1 MRDLR
6 THATH
11 FARLGPSFPDAQ
23 ANSIRSGQP
32 SPLHPAP
39 SFAKRSP
46 TMLHVNDLTYRIAG
60 RTLLDHATAVI
71 PDGAKVGLVGR
82 NGSGKTTLFKLIT
95 GDLAPESGSITIR
108 RQARIGQVAQEAPG
122 SETSLM
128 DVVLAGDTERAA
140 LLAEAETATDP
151 HRIAEIHT
159 RLADIDAHSAEA
171 RAGAILYGLGF
182 SAEAQQRP
190 CSAFS
195 GGWRMRVALAAVLF
209 SEPDLLLLDE
219 PTNYLDLEGT
229 LWLENYVSRYPHTV
243 LLISHDRDL
252 LNKAVDTIVHLE
264 AKKLTSYRGGY
275 DSFERQRR
283 EQILLQE
290 KQREKQE
297 AQRKHMQAF
306 VDRFRAKATKARQA
320 QSRLKMLERMQPIT
334 AIVEDTSLPLSFPDP
349 RSQAAP
355 PLLSIEG
362 GSVGYDGK
370 AVLRNLNLR
379 LDPDDRI
386 ALLGANGNGKSTFA
400 KLIADRLKPLSGHVV
415 RANRIDVA
423 YFAQHQLDELV
434 PANSAVAHVRA
445 LMVGEPEAKVRAR
458 VARFGLPTDRMDTP
472 AKDLS
477 GGEKARLLLGLATFH
492 GPNLLILDEPT
503 NHLDIDS
510 REALVLALNEFAGA
524 VVLISHDRHLVEACA
539 DRLWLVADGTVSPYD
554 GDMEDYRR
562 LILQTGK
569 EDRAAAKEAEK
580 QVSAQDR
587 RRESAEKRAQLAPL
601 RKRIREAERQMEK
614 LQGDLKRVDGLL
626 ADPDLYVKDPSKAT
640 QLAKKRSDTEKA
652 LEKAEEAWLALSG
665 EYEAASA

>member
-1 MRDLR
+1 
-6 THATH
+6 
-11 FARLGPSFPDAQ
+11 
-23 ANSIRSGQP
+23 
-32 SPLHPAP
+32 
-39 SFAKRSP
+39 
-46 TMLHVNDLTYRIAG
+46 MLHVNDLTYRIAG

-82 NGSGKTTLFKLIT
+82 NGSGKTTLFKLIN
-95 GDLAPESGSITIR
+95 GDIAPESGAITIR

-122 SETSLM
+122 SETSLI
-128 DVVLAGDTERAA
+128 DVVLAADTERSA
-140 LLAEAETATDP
+140 LMAEAETATDP
-151 HRIAEIHT
+151 NRIAEIHT

-182 SAEAQQRP
+182 DAKAQAQP

-229 LWLENYVSRYPHTV
+229 LWLENYVARYPHTV
-243 LLISHDRDL
+243 VLISHDRDL

-264 AKKLTSYRGGY
+264 GNKLTTYRGGY

-283 EQILLQE
+283 EQIMQAE

-297 AQRKHMQAF
+297 QQRKHMQAF

-320 QSRLKMLERMQPIT
+320 QSRLKMLERLQPIA
-334 AIVEDTSLPLSFPDP
+334 AIVEESSLPLAFPDP
-349 RSQAAP
+349 QTQAAP
-355 PLLSIEG
+355 PLLSVEG
-362 GSVGYDGK
+362 GSVGYDDK
-370 AVLRNLNLR
+370 PVLRHLNLR

-400 KLIADRLKPLSGHVV
+400 KLIADRLKPMAGHVV
-415 RANRIDVA
+415 RANKIEVA

-477 GGEKARLLLGLATFH
+477 GGEKARLLLGLVTFN

-510 REALVLALNEFAGA
+510 REALMQALNAFQGA

-539 DRLWLVADGTVSPYD
+539 DALWLVADGTVKPYD

-562 LILQTGK
+562 LILQTGRDERSAQK
-569 EDRAAAKEAEK
+569 DTEK
-580 QVSAQDR
+580 QASAQDR
-587 RRESAEKRAQLAPL
+587 RREAADRRAQLAPL
-601 RKRIREAERQMEK
+601 RKKIQAAEKLMEK
-614 LQGDLKRVDGLL
+614 HQGELERLDGLL
-626 ADPDLYVKDPSKAT
+626 ADPDLYVKDPAKAT
-640 QLAKKRSDTEKA
+640 KLAKKRSDAEKA
-652 LEKAEEAWLALSG
+652 LAEAEENWLELSG
-665 EYEAASA
+665 EYEEANAG